1 MKVTPTELP
10 GVLLLSPQVFGDSRG
25 HFFEP
30 YNARRLAD
38 AGIHDTFVQD
48 NVSSS
53 RRGVLRG
60 LHLQHPHGQ
69 AKLVHVL
76 VGTIYDVVV
85 DVRRGSPHFGR
96 WYAVTLHADDHQ
108 VLYVPAGFAH
118 GFCVTSDAALF
129 AYKVTDFYSPADE
142 LTVLWN
148 DPDLGIPWPA
158 DEPILSNKDMAGLR
172 LRDMPESRLPAFA

>member
-30 YNARRLAD
+30 YNARRFAD
-38 AGIHDTFVQD
+38 IGIHDNFVQD

-76 VGTIYDVVV
+76 IGTIYDVVV

-96 WYAVTLHADDHQ
+96 WHAVTLRADENQ
-108 VLYVPAGFAH
+108 LLYVPAGFAH

-148 DPDLGIPWPA
+148 DPDLDIPWPDDA
-158 DEPILSNKDMAGLR
+158 PVLSNKDMAGLR
-172 LRDMPESRLPAFA
+172 LRDIPESRLPAFA